1 VQARGKVT
9 RGDSANEL
17 NPLEKTTLSKDHR
30 RVDSERGSER
40 GSGSQQ
46 QHTAPAFEWPLQAT
60 GSGRKRWFA
69 KTGSGR
75 AFAKIGSGQKRWF
88 TKTGSGQAR
97 DGSSTRLRH
106 LNGRYKC
113 QSGRGS
119 ARGWAPE
126 GAKPGA
132 SEPVISPCCYP
143 APPLPSSGKTTTPP
157 PPLLLLPL
165 SRAALTLTSRQLDR
179 PRQSCLSKLDHRLHA
194 SQQRDRTLWVA
205 VAGWISGGL

>member
-30 RVDSERGSER
+30 RVESERGSER

-97 DGSSTRLRH
+97 DSSSTRLRH

-119 ARGWAPE
+119 ARGWPQKGQNLARQSPSYLR
-126 GAKPGA
+126 AATLPPH
-132 SEPVISPCCYP
+132 SLPPV
-143 APPLPSSGKTTTPP
+143 KR
-157 PPLLLLPL
+157 PPLLRPSCCLLSPGPL
-165 SRAALTLTSRQLDR
+165 S
-179 PRQSCLSKLDHRLHA
+179 H
-194 SQQRDRTLWVA
+194 
-205 VAGWISGGL
+205 